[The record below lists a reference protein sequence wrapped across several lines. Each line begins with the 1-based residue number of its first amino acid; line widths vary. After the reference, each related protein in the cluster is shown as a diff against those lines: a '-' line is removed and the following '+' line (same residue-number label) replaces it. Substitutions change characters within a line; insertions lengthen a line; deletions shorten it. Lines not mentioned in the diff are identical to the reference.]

1 MRWRDWTGGIGLT
14 LSVVV
19 ILTITMKPGQFDRSQ
34 RRWIGVILVT
44 LLTVTIETVQLIF
57 LSARVASLGDVIAN
71 SLGGWIGLGAAVL
84 LLLVISGRRGT

>member
-1 MRWRDWTGGIGLT
+1 M
-14 LSVVV
+14 
-19 ILTITMKPGQFDRSQ
+19 
-34 RRWIGVILVT
+34 ILVT

-71 SLGGWIGLGAAVL
+71 CMGGWIGLGAAVL